1 MGLKGIEIVK
11 MFKAKADNR
20 NFRDQ
25 RNKDA
30 IKSKKNYKL
39 FQVLDKGYFQY
50 ENEQISCMLELFK

>member
-1 MGLKGIEIVK
+1 

-50 ENEQISCMLELFK
+50 ENEQISCMFP